1 MLVEHVASSPPEH
14 LERMDNSVGLPRVAT
29 CASITQC
36 RAAGASPLPALRH
49 RVFWANFAVQ
59 PLDDTKFGQ
68 PRADDILEGGA
79 RAHRSMLNCITARGQ
94 SNGLNFSVRDLLIPG
109 QVRDLCSLL
118 VQASPESP
126 RLRFA
131 PSRYVICSS
140 RGQFRG
146 SPRAWDPHWTLL
158 SPRRCCILQVIIRAG
173 DVPCARAAVR
183 PDAAHGCDHLTREKN
198 DPQIRCL
205 RPIQAPV
212 VHSRR
217 GFSPRGNCI
226 PKRVGATSMVHRLG
240 SDFTLHRRD
249 SRLASRHGAPMTTVR
264 NWKMQW
270 VASDWHVPREP
281 VNLNA
286 PLATLACGSTR
297 CLALLVRVCGILYLG
312 QSSYAVA
319 SMPPPIGTDMSRVA
333 SGDWYVCVGR

>member
-1 MLVEHVASSPPEH
+1 MPLPVACGCVS
-14 LERMDNSVGLPRVAT
+14 G
-29 CASITQC
+29 C
-36 RAAGASPLPALRH
+36 RACYLWCAPPCVRAKGVSVPGVTWNVLVCAARVSIQVQRGTREMSKVRH
-49 RVFWANFAVQ
+49 LGIRSHFCTR
-59 PLDDTKFGQ
+59 PP
-68 PRADDILEGGA
+68 PR
-79 RAHRSMLNCITARGQ
+79 R
-94 SNGLNFSVRDLLIPG
+94 
-109 QVRDLCSLL
+109 
-118 VQASPESP
+118 SPE
-126 RLRFA
+126 
-131 PSRYVICSS
+131 
-140 RGQFRG
+140 
-146 SPRAWDPHWTLL
+146 PH
-158 SPRRCCILQVIIRAG
+158 
-173 DVPCARAAVR
+173 
-183 PDAAHGCDHLTREKN
+183 E
-198 DPQIRCL
+198 
-205 RPIQAPV
+205 PV
-212 VHSRR
+212 H
-217 GFSPRGNCI
+217 C
-226 PKRVGATSMVHRLG
+226 LG